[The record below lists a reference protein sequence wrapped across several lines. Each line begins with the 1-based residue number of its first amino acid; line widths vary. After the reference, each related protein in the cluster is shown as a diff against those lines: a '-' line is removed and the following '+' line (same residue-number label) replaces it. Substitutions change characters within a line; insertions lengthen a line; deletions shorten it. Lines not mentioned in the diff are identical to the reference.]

1 MFKFAIRDDD
11 PNYFTSPSELET
23 AYSDLPDHIPISYA
37 VVPFHGCTQ
46 TPAIPEDKWEGTEEY
61 PLADNTE
68 LVSYL
73 KEGLSDGSHSVM
85 LHGYNHVKY
94 PSGPEFVAG
103 DNLENRIQQGKAYLE
118 ELLETEV
125 NIFVPPN
132 NSFSRAGLDAV
143 KSAGMATFYYPTPF
157 DRPRTPEVAFVT
169 SRDLWFKYRNKTGGM
184 TSFLKDAD
192 RFWRRGEHDVF
203 MPVRPFPYEIRGV
216 PEVTSVSLTRTDGG
230 SHIERIKQQMELA
243 DRRDGVFCLAVHYH
257 SFSDDSFRGRF
268 YDLISYAR
276 NYLNP
281 EFVCAE
287 QLFN

>member
-94 PSGPEFVAG
+94 PSGSEFVAG
-103 DNLENRIQQGKAYLE
+103 DNLENRIKKARRISKSYLKQRSIS
-118 ELLETEV
+118 LSHRTTHFLV
-125 NIFVPPN
+125 
-132 NSFSRAGLDAV
+132 RA
-143 KSAGMATFYYPTPF
+143 
-157 DRPRTPEVAFVT
+157 
-169 SRDLWFKYRNKTGGM
+169 
-184 TSFLKDAD
+184 
-192 RFWRRGEHDVF
+192 
-203 MPVRPFPYEIRGV
+203 
-216 PEVTSVSLTRTDGG
+216 
-230 SHIERIKQQMELA
+230 
-243 DRRDGVFCLAVHYH
+243 
-257 SFSDDSFRGRF
+257 
-268 YDLISYAR
+268 
-276 NYLNP
+276 
-281 EFVCAE
+281 
-287 QLFN
+287 